1 MIIDTIVN
9 GIVIDHIP
17 AGRGMEFYY
26 YMNLDKLDCEVAI
39 IKNADSKKYGKK
51 DIIKVNES
59 IDLDLDV
66 LGFIDPR
73 ITVNIIQDGKRV
85 KKIHPSLPE
94 RVTDVIKCKNP
105 RCITSVEQEL
115 PHIFKLTDP
124 EKHTYR
130 CIYCESKAKK

>member
-1 MIIDTIVN
+1 M
-9 GIVIDHIP
+9 
-17 AGRGMEFYY
+17 
-26 YMNLDKLDCEVAI
+26 
-39 IKNADSKKYGKK
+39 GKK
-51 DIIKVNES
+51 MIIKVNES

-124 EKHTYR
+124 EKAYLPLHLLASLRQRSRKTAVPFEKTAALCYNKG
-130 CIYCESKAKK
+130 INTEKKRV